1 MKGWL
6 EWLKSNVTMTGII
19 AVLAFLVAFTALAIL
34 LKFIMESFSLST
46 HGLSVLALGGVIAL
60 LGALLIFTTLI
71 NLVGL
76 SNRDQALGLPEG
88 SVRALL
94 ALALLGLF
102 AILVSSVLNPESE
115 VKTFSGLRQE
125 DVTAFVQH
133 NPDARDIV
141 QTPEANSQP
150 PTFKLTFSSAQRQDD
165 FAKQML
171 TLVGTLMTAVI
182 SFYFGAT
189 TVRPTDDSTRRPLTS
204 VATPQVSPNAARPN
218 IPSDFTVTGSGLS
231 GVTQVE
237 AVGPP
242 GTSRVTAT
250 NLNVVNDNQI
260 TFRLELPAGKWTAS
274 IRSGTA
280 APVNATPEI
289 DVI

>member
-1 MKGWL
+1 ML
-6 EWLKSNVTMTGII
+6 QWLKANVTMTGVI
-19 AVLAFLVAFTALAIL
+19 AVIAFLVAFTSLAIL
-34 LKFIMESFSLST
+34 LKFVMEDFSVGT
-46 HGLSVLALGGVIAL
+46 HSLSVLALGGVIAL

-102 AILVSSVLNPESE
+102 AILVSSVLNLKPELR
-115 VKTFSGLRQE
+115 KYDHLRQ
-125 DVTAFVQH
+125 DDIAALRQY

-141 QTPEANSQP
+141 QTQEGDSQP
-150 PTFKLTFSSAQRQDD
+150 PTFHVEFYSAQRQGQDD

-189 TVRPTDDSTRRPLTS
+189 TLRPIDDSTRRPLANA
-204 VATPQVSPNAARPN
+204 VTPQVSPNTARPN
-218 IPSDFTVTGSGLS
+218 TPSDFTITGSGLA
-231 GVTQVE
+231 GVTQIE

-242 GTSRVTAT
+242 GTSPVTAT
-250 NLNVVNDNQI
+250 NVNVVNDNQV
-260 TFRLELPAGKWTAS
+260 TFRLDLPAGKWTVR
-274 IRSGTA
+274 IRSGTT

-289 DVI
+289 DVT

>member
-1 MKGWL
+1 MKGWQD
-6 EWLKSNVTMTGII
+6 WVITNVTGAGI
-19 AVLAFLVAFTALAIL
+19 AFVVVLSLLGVFLWAIINS
-34 LKFIMESFSLST
+34 FSGGVFSLS
-46 HGLSVLALGGVIAL
+46 LLALGGVIAL
-60 LGALLIFTTLI
+60 LGALLLFTTLI
-71 NLVGL
+71 KLL
-76 SNRDQALGLPEG
+76 DLQSRDQALGLPEG

-102 AILVSSVLNPESE
+102 AILVSSVLNLKPE
-115 VKTFSGLRQE
+115 VKTYAGLRQE
-125 DVTAFVQH
+125 DVTALIQH

-141 QTPEANSQP
+141 QTSEAGSQP
-150 PTFKLTFSSAQRQDD
+150 PTFKVTFSSAQRQDD

-189 TVRPTDDSTRRPLTS
+189 TVRTTDDSTRRPLTS
-204 VATPQVSPNAARPN
+204 VATPQVSPNTARPN
-218 IPSDFTVTGSGLS
+218 TPSDFTVTGRGLS
-231 GVTQVE
+231 AVTQVE

-242 GTSRVTAT
+242 GTSPVTAT
-250 NLNVVNDNQI
+250 NLNVVNDNQV
-260 TFRLELPAGKWTAS
+260 TFRLELPAGKWTAR

>member
-1 MKGWL
+1 
-6 EWLKSNVTMTGII
+6 
-19 AVLAFLVAFTALAIL
+19 LAFLLHYTYQNFGGGAYALSALAL
-34 LKFIMESFSLST
+34 T
-46 HGLSVLALGGVIAL
+46 GVIAL
-60 LGALLIFTTLI
+60 LGALLIFTALI
-71 NLVGL
+71 SLIGL

-102 AILVSSVLNPESE
+102 AILVSSVLNLRPELR
-115 VKTFSGLRQE
+115 KYDGLRQE
-125 DVTAFVQH
+125 DIAALKQY

-141 QTPEANSQP
+141 QIQEGDSQP
-150 PTFKLTFSSAQRQDD
+150 QKFHVEFYSAQRQGQDD

-189 TVRPTDDSTRRPLTS
+189 TIRTTDDSTRMRPPS
-204 VATPQVSPNAARPN
+204 VVTPRIGPNTARPN
-218 IPSDFTVTGSGLS
+218 TPSDFTITGSGLA

-242 GTSRVTAT
+242 GASPVMAT
-250 NLNVVNDNQI
+250 NVNVVNDNQV
-260 TFRLELPAGKWTAS
+260 TFSLNLPAGKWTVR
-274 IRSGTA
+274 IRSGTM
-280 APVNATPEI
+280 APVDATPEI
-289 DVI
+289 DVT

>member
-1 MKGWL
+1 MSGWKDWF
-6 EWLKSNVTMTGII
+6 ENNVTGVGILATAAFI
-19 AVLAFLVAFTALAIL
+19 IVLSLLGVFLWAMINH
-34 LKFIMESFSLST
+34 FSEGTFS
-46 HGLSVLALGGVIAL
+46 LSVLALGGVIAL
-60 LGALLIFTTLI
+60 LGALLLFTALI
-71 NLVGL
+71 KLL
-76 SNRDQALGLPEG
+76 DLQSRDQALGLPEG

-102 AILVSSVLNPESE
+102 AILVSSVLNPKSQD
-115 VKTFSGLRQE
+115 KTFSGLRQE
-125 DVTAFVQH
+125 DINALIQH
-133 NPDARDIV
+133 NPEARDIV
-141 QTPEANSQP
+141 QIPEVNSQP
-150 PTFKLTFSSAQRQDD
+150 PTFKVTFSSTLRQDD

-189 TVRPTDDSTRRPLTS
+189 TVRTTDDSTQRPPTS
-204 VATPQVSPNAARPN
+204 VVTPLVSPNTARPN
-218 IPSDFTVTGSGLS
+218 ISSDFRVTGIGLS

-242 GTSRVTAT
+242 GTSLVTAT
-250 NLNVVNDNQI
+250 DLNVVNDNLV
-260 TFRLELPAGKWTAS
+260 TFRFELPAGKWTAR